1 MNNYDKERLEAM
13 KNMTQKEKS
22 IKDLE
27 HVAWMLKEF
36 GTIKVH
42 LYDHDGTLSTSP
54 AAKRTIAEFAM
65 LSNTILYLEQTIAE
79 MERTWRDEQN

>member
-1 MNNYDKERLEAM
+1 MTNYDKERLEAM

-36 GTIKVH
+36 GTIKIQ
-42 LYDHDGTLSTSP
+42 LCNTDWSLREP
-54 AAKRTIAEFAM
+54 ADRRTISEFAM
-65 LSNTILYLEQTIAE
+65 LSNTILYLEQTIE
-79 MERTWRDEQN
+79 EIKERL

>member
-1 MNNYDKERLEAM
+1 MNNYDRERLEAM

-42 LYDHDGTLSTSP
+42 LYDHTGELGTSP
-54 AAKRTIAEFAM
+54 ADKRLISEFAM
-65 LSNTILYLEQTIAE
+65 LSNTILYLEKTIAE
-79 MERTWRDEQN
+79 IKERL